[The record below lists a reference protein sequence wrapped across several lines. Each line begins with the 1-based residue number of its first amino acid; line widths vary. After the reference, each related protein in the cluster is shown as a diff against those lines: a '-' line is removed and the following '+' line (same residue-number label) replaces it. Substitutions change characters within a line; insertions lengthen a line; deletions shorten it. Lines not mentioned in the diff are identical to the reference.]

1 MVYGVQHPQTYK
13 FFLVPNVNLGS
24 ESRMSCCSFV
34 KFLIPRKSWRSCD
47 PRSNQK
53 HPGPDIP
60 GTIWNFKT
68 GKSNPWP
75 CMAMGVLFFVDI
87 IVGVKSTYC
96 WIKNR
101 WFCSTLIAPS
111 ITFQHYNDVS
121 SPKSGL
127 GLLLGS
133 QNPNPRSWPSP
144 KMIPLF
150 KIQISDLLQRW
161 SHPRST
167 GVCPWFCF
175 HHL

>member
-1 MVYGVQHPQTYK
+1 MVYGVQHFGSKCQSWQWVKDELLQFCQISNSEKILKIVWSKILPKASGTWHSRHNLK
-13 FFLVPNVNLGS
+13 FQD
-24 ESRMSCCSFV
+24 RMA
-34 KFLIPRKSWRSCD
+34 
-47 PRSNQK
+47 
-53 HPGPDIP
+53 
-60 GTIWNFKT
+60 

-87 IVGVKSTYC
+87 KFGVKSAYC
-96 WIKNR
+96 WIKYR
-101 WFCSTLIAPS
+101 WFCSTMIAPS

-150 KIQISDLLQRW
+150 QIQIPDLLQRW

>member
-1 MVYGVQHPQTYK
+1 MDELLQFCQISDSEKILKIVWSKILPKASGTWHSRHNLK
-13 FFLVPNVNLGS
+13 FQD
-24 ESRMSCCSFV
+24 RMA
-34 KFLIPRKSWRSCD
+34 
-47 PRSNQK
+47 
-53 HPGPDIP
+53 
-60 GTIWNFKT
+60 
-68 GKSNPWP
+68 GKSNHCHWP
-75 CMAMGVLFFVDI
+75 CMAMGVLFLWTSNSAKKAHI
-87 IVGVKSTYC
+87 AES
-96 WIKNR
+96 R
-101 WFCSTLIAPS
+101 WFCSTMIAAS

-150 KIQISDLLQRW
+150 QIQIPDLLQRW
-161 SHPRST
+161 SHPCST